1 MIFSII
7 TKLLLVAYT
16 VCARSMPKEIKDMH
30 ETLFGREGCLVA
42 IHPDGPLS
50 PFRGYIMHK
59 TGYMYNKRLYAP
71 EIDTEYSLKP
81 TNEVADNGGP
91 IYKYIRDPAKDRP
104 YTDICEDLEKNEYL
118 KQFHTQLIRMFSFA
132 EGSLSIVA
140 DREDALYSFLK
151 RDEVQ
156 PQSMYILAALF
167 LLSEKVNIPI
177 VAELEEGKE
186 KLVLK
191 SKDEK
196 TTYVTQSLVLYED
209 MTRLKKGEKN
219 YHTETVDIIAFLRRY
234 IDNPHMHGLTE
245 PISYKQF
252 MSGEFLSTPQFLIQS
267 YIYEF
272 VGIAGRYIE
281 FVNAVHTLLT
291 EQIDYNDSG
300 VFNAINSVSQRDSYV
315 FEKCFIEKEDL
326 SSAKDHITSIYE
338 YSKMLDSYDAFPFIT
353 PLQLPH
359 YKLMS
364 TYSRDTDTFILD
376 DKRMYFNCSETVLLG
391 LLCCLVYD
399 PEMRAYTTEH
409 LPKASKPLKD
419 FFRKY
424 SKPVETTGYEMQQD
438 WCRVVADLKSDKILY
453 RLEGGN
459 LLGGGL
465 LNILYV
471 LAEVAGESQEACRT
485 LNYIEKMCCAGK
497 ISNPND
503 IEEYLTNMLRSLSK
517 NKNLIV
523 ESNKLILNMR
533 EDTKHDVF
541 GGIKLMYTA
550 NGIKHGIF
558 MDIRLRL
565 ARFVPIEDLLSS
577 ENDKTVERTLT
588 EIQSAYSDPENYI
601 ECLIGQYI
609 GIELG
614 KTDIWYIQSRYLLNE
629 KIQACIKD
637 NSNSVYSLFILGK
650 IDCSDY
656 VVRIITYFLP
666 LYRKEYALSENSPL
680 VRFTSNIIGSVP
692 LDNPVIR
699 EDVLIGHHYSEEFS
713 RYYPRI
719 EIY

>member
-1 MIFSII
+1 MIFSTV
-7 TKLLLVAYT
+7 TKLLLVAYA

-30 ETLFGREGCLVA
+30 ETMFGGKDRLVA

-59 TGYMYNKRLYAP
+59 SGYMYNKRLYAP

-81 TNEVADNGGP
+81 TNEVENNGRL
-91 IYKYIRDPAKDRP
+91 IYRYMRNPVKDTV
-104 YTDICEDLEKNEYL
+104 YDDICEDLEKNEYL
-118 KQFHTQLIRMFSFA
+118 KQFHTQLIRMFPFADGSF
-132 EGSLSIVA
+132 SIVA
-140 DREDALYSFLK
+140 DREDALYSFLRK
-151 RDEVQ
+151 DEVQ

-177 VAELEEGKE
+177 MAELEEGEE
-186 KLVLK
+186 KLILK

-196 TTYVTQSLVLYED
+196 NTYVNQSLVLYED
-209 MTRLKKGEKN
+209 AARLKEEEKN
-219 YHTETVDIIAFLRRY
+219 YHTETVDIIAFLRKY
-234 IDNPHMHGLTE
+234 IDSPDIHGHTE
-245 PISYKQF
+245 PISYEQF
-252 MSGEFLSTPQFLIQS
+252 ITGEFLSSPQFLIQS

-272 VGIAGRYIE
+272 VGISDRYIE

-291 EQIDYNDSG
+291 ERIDYYDSS
-300 VFNAINSVSQRDSYV
+300 VFNAINSVRQRDSYV
-315 FEKCFIEKEDL
+315 FEKCFIGKEDL

-338 YSKMLDSYDAFPFIT
+338 YSKMLDSRNAFPFIRS
-353 PLQLPH
+353 LQLPH

-364 TYSRDTDTFILD
+364 AYSRDTDTFIMD
-376 DKRMYFNCSETVLLG
+376 DNKMYFNCSETVLLG
-391 LLCCLVYD
+391 LFCCLAYD
-399 PEMRAYTTEH
+399 PEMRAYRTDH
-409 LPKASKPLKD
+409 FPKASKPLKD

-424 SKPVETTGYEMQQD
+424 NEPVETTEYEMHQD
-438 WCRVVADLKSDKILY
+438 WCRVVADLRSDKILY

-471 LAEVAGESQEACRT
+471 LAEVAGESQEAYKA
-485 LNYIEKMCCAGK
+485 LNYIDKMCCVEK
-497 ISNPND
+497 LSNKTI

-523 ESNKLILNMR
+523 ESNGLILDMR
-533 EDTKHDVF
+533 EDIKQDVF
-541 GGIKLMYTA
+541 GGIKLIYTT
-550 NGIKHGIF
+550 NGMKHGIL
-558 MDIRLRL
+558 MDIQPRL
-565 ARFVPIEDLLSS
+565 ARFVPIEDLFYN
-577 ENDKTVERTLT
+577 ENDITIERTLT

-601 ECLIGQYI
+601 EYLIGQYI
-609 GIELG
+609 DIELG

-629 KIQACIKD
+629 QIQACIKD
-637 NSNSVYSLFILGK
+637 SSISVYSLFILGK

-666 LYRKEYALSENSPL
+666 LYSKEYALPENSSL

-692 LDNPVIR
+692 LDNPVVR
-699 EDVLIGHHYSEEFS
+699 EDVLIGHLYSEEFS

-719 EIY
+719 EVY